1 MFGVIVLLVVLA
13 SIVPVSHWVRRRSR
27 LLRARGEPR
36 ELILTTY
43 DVFAERAGD
52 LGLGPEQGETPFE
65 YRRRM
70 EATAKLEDGNLERMT
85 GAVVRAAYA
94 PDAPTEDDAV
104 DVTADAAHVIRE
116 LRRGTSLRRKILG
129 TYRRD

>member
-1 MFGVIVLLVVLA
+1 MFGSILLLIVLA
-13 SIVPVSHWVRRRSR
+13 SIVPVSHWVRRRGR

-36 ELILTTY
+36 ALILTTY

-65 YRRRM
+65 YQRRM
-70 EATAKLEDGNLERMT
+70 EATGKLEDGNLERMT

-94 PDAPTEDDAV
+94 PDAPSEDDAV
-104 DVTADAAHVIRE
+104 DVTADAGRVIRE